1 MRTLSIRPRPLR
13 PAPAAP
19 ASSPARGALLP
30 LAALLALAAVP
41 AVAALQAV
49 AAPPAAAAVPAS
61 AVLPAPLAV
70 AALRAIS
77 VLPSATAF
85 VSLAAVPAPAA
96 GPAVAPAS
104 AAAPASSAAPPSAA
118 APPPRRDAQN
128 AYEPRTTPGAGQELL
143 VKFAGRWDVV
153 KTFYPQQGDPV
164 RTSGECE
171 QKMVHDGHFLQSDFV
186 FFDAGGGRTTGTG
199 ISGFD
204 PRSGRFT
211 TVWFDSRGTTMSLR
225 QSEGAFDGKEI
236 VLYGA
241 GLDGDRPARRSVTRA
256 HLEEDGR
263 VLVHRHYLI
272 QDGGKER
279 LMMEL
284 RLTRK

>member
-1 MRTLSIRPRPLR
+1 MRTLSTRPRRLR

-19 ASSPARGALLP
+19 AAPASSPVRG
-30 LAALLALAAVP
+30 ALLALAVLL
-41 AVAALQAV
+41 VLAA
-49 AAPPAAAAVPAS
+49 
-61 AVLPAPLAV
+61 
-70 AALRAIS
+70 
-77 VLPSATAF
+77 F
-85 VSLAAVPAPAA
+85 AAVPAPAA
-96 GPAVAPAS
+96 ASATAATTAGAPAP
-104 AAAPASSAAPPSAA
+104 AAAPATGAAPPAQ
-118 APPPRRDAQN
+118 PEHRDAQN
-128 AYEPRTTPGAGQELL
+128 AYEPRTIPGAGQALL
-143 VKFAGRWDVV
+143 ARFAGRWDVV
-153 KTFYPQQGDPV
+153 KTFYPLQGDPV
-164 RTSGECE
+164 RSRGECE

-241 GLDGDRPARRSVTRA
+241 GLDGDKPGHRSVTRA

-284 RLTRK
+284 RLIRK